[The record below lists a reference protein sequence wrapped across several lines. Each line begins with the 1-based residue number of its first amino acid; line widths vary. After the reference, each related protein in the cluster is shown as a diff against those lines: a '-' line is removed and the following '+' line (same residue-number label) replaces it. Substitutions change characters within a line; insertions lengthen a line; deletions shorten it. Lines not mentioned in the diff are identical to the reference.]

1 MTASL
6 CYSQNT
12 NTWPASGNVG
22 IGTTNPLAPLDVSGN
37 IILRNYQNVPG
48 GGASILFTPFGDDYT
63 HGPRIRSYLDYA
75 AYNDSKAR
83 LILSSYWQGHKDELT
98 IMDGKVGINT
108 PFPSAALNVD
118 PKGAGGIVV
127 GNANTANGGH
137 TSLILSISSA
147 QDGYALIQGVK
158 SSGSAHGTV
167 SINPDGGNVGIGT
180 SSPTAKL
187 SVKGNIR
194 AQEIKVDVA
203 NWPDYVFESDYTL
216 KSLADVGDFI
226 KMNKHLPGLPSAQ
239 DVEQEGINLGDM
251 NARLLKKIEEL
262 TLHLI
267 EKDKEI
273 KVLQKEGAIH
283 RNQQEQIDQL
293 KEQMAEL
300 INRKR

>member
-1 MTASL
+1 MEMKRLFLIHLFLAIASL

-12 NTWPASGNVG
+12 NPWPASGNVG

-37 IILRNYQNVPG
+37 IILRNYQNVSG
-48 GGASILFTPFGDDYT
+48 GGTSILFTPFGDDYS

-75 AYNDSKAR
+75 AYNDSRAR

-108 PFPSAALNVD
+108 PYPSAALNVD

-127 GNANTANGGH
+127 GNPNTAGGGH

-147 QDGYALIQGVK
+147 QDGYAVIQGIK
-158 SSGSAHGTV
+158 SSGSLHGTV

-180 SSPTAKL
+180 SSPTSRL

-194 AQEIKVDVA
+194 AQEIKVDVD
-203 NWPDYVFESDYTL
+203 NWPDYVFDPSYEL
-216 KSLADVGDFI
+216 PSLENTYQFI
-226 KMNKHLPGLPSAQ
+226 KANGHLPGVPSAEE
-239 DVEQEGINLGDM
+239 VSASGIELGQM
-251 NARLLKKIEEL
+251 NGKLLLKIEEL

-267 EKDKEI
+267 DQAKEI
-273 KVLQKEGAIH
+273 AALKKIV
-283 RNQQEQIDQL
+283 NEQSS
-293 KEQMAEL
+293 K
-300 INRKR
+300 